1 MSVDKLISR
10 CIHFF
15 LLKMCSKKCKSQ
27 KVEIIEAVKNISLK
41 KKGIAIKFGIPC
53 STLSTI
59 LKNEKG
65 IMMKKVAGGNS
76 KTD

>member
-1 MSVDKLISR
+1 
-10 CIHFF
+10 
-15 LLKMCSKKCKSQ
+15 MCSKECKSLTFAQ
-27 KVEIIEAVKNISLK
+27 KIETIEAVKNTLLTK
-41 KKGIAIKFGIPC
+41 KVIAIKFGISC
-53 STLSTI
+53 STLLTI